1 VYPLLKLYIAAAFFN
16 SMDCAKNNYASE
28 KHSNENFKYSKN
40 MKNLKLT
47 LSLAACLVLISYA
60 FVDTAGVLFKRGV
73 ISAMGQV
80 SNQTNIQKD
89 KSNVT
94 TKSPTLVMSNL
105 TGNITKMTTTQGNQ
119 TTNANAASPFPPN
132 QANSS
137 KTFPA
142 TNKVAI
148 VLGAALLRDKAYQP
162 NPVNVKAGG
171 TVTWTNQDTVV
182 HTVTSGSGLDDPSL
196 GRDFDSGLLGKGF
209 SHIFFKLGEFPYF
222 CQIHPTMVGKVIV
235 K

>member
-1 VYPLLKLYIAAAFFN
+1 
-16 SMDCAKNNYASE
+16 
-28 KHSNENFKYSKN
+28 
-40 MKNLKLT
+40 

-60 FVDTAGVLFKRGV
+60 FVNTAGLLFKRGD
-73 ISAMGQV
+73 ILAMGQV
-80 SNQTNIQKD
+80 YNQSNIQKN

-94 TKSPTLVMSNL
+94 TKSPTLVLSNI

-162 NPVNVKAGG
+162 NPINVKAGG

-182 HTVTSGSGLDDPSL
+182 HTVTSGSGLDDPNL

-209 SHIFFKLGEFPYF
+209 SHIFFKPGEFPYF
-222 CQIHPTMVGKVIV
+222 CQIHPTMVGKVVV